1 MISDP
6 YFITCV
12 TCNGTGL
19 EGGFPCSGCGG
30 NKKTLLRADHFP
42 DDIFPTYK
50 VVEATDDTEY
60 SALSSAQKTV
70 YSMIISLGTVDLS
83 SGTAIKTKLWNMFG
97 AGTTT
102 RANLEALIA

>member
-12 TCNGTGL
+12 TCNGAGYVG
-19 EGGFPCSGCGG
+19 EGACPTCGG
-30 NKKTLLRADHFP
+30 RKTTLIRADHYP
-42 DDIFPTYK
+42 DGVYPTYK

-60 SALSSAQKTV
+60 AALSSAQKST
-70 YSMIISLGTVDLS
+70 YGLIISLGTVDLS
-83 SGTAIKTKLWNMFG
+83 SGTAIKTKLWTMFG
-97 AGTTT
+97 EGTTT